1 VRRSEGGRNPF
12 MAKPSTLTQGSEARA
27 PRTVREELR
36 RLAKDTTYA
45 WRLAS
50 GRAELP
56 AATPADGPD
65 PYGNP
70 DPEWLHIDWSEHRRE
85 VDVVGTRV
93 NYVEM
98 GEGTPVLFV
107 HGLSG
112 AWQNWLENIPDFA
125 RTHRAI
131 AMDLPGFGASPM
143 PPWEISIPAYGR
155 FLRDFCERIGVDRC
169 SVVGNSMGG
178 FISSE
183 LAITEPERVDDLTLV
198 SAAGIT
204 WARARREPA
213 ELLAR
218 VGRAAAP
225 LALRFQMSGIKRA
238 KFRHRAFRGVFHD
251 PNALRR
257 EMLWENVVPALQSP
271 GYFDAM
277 TNLVGYDIR
286 HRLEEIEV
294 PTLIVWGRNDRV
306 VPVPAALAY
315 RKRIGDN
322 AELVIF
328 DRCGHVPQIERPVRF
343 NRVLREFLER
353 AGSLS

>member
-1 VRRSEGGRNPF
+1 MERVASAERT
-12 MAKPSTLTQGSEARA
+12 ASTDDASAR
-27 PRTVREELR
+27 PVREELR
-36 RLAKDTTYA
+36 RIARDASYA
-45 WRLAS
+45 WRLAA
-50 GRAELP
+50 GRVALP
-56 AATPADGPD
+56 RATPADGPD

-70 DPEWLHIDWSEHRRE
+70 DPEWLRIDWREHRRE
-85 VDVVGTRV
+85 IEVVGAKV

-98 GEGTPVLFV
+98 GQGAPIIFV

-112 AWQNWLENIPDFA
+112 AWQNWLENLPHFA

-131 AMDLPGFGASPM
+131 ALDLPGFGASPL
-143 PPWEISIPAYGR
+143 PPWEITIPNYGR
-155 FLRDFCERIGVDRC
+155 FLRDFCERLGIDRA
-169 SVVGNSMGG
+169 SVIGNSMGG
-178 FISSE
+178 FISTE
-183 LAITEPERVDDLTLV
+183 LAITEPERVDDLVLV

-213 ELLAR
+213 TMLAH

-225 LALRFQMSGIKRA
+225 FALRFQMSGLRRA
-238 KFRHRAFRGVFHD
+238 KFRQRAFGGVFYD

-257 EMLWENVVPALQSP
+257 EMLWENVIPALQSP

-286 HRLEEIEV
+286 HRLEEIGV

-315 RKRIGDN
+315 EKRIGDN

-328 DRCGHVPQIERPVRF
+328 DKTGHVPQIERPVRF
-343 NRVLREFLER
+343 NRVVEEFLAR
-353 AGSLS
+353 KGSLD

>member
-1 VRRSEGGRNPF
+1 MMERVASPERT
-12 MAKPSTLTQGSEARA
+12 PSTEETA
-27 PRTVREELR
+27 PRPVREELR
-36 RLAKDTTYA
+36 RIARDAAYA
-45 WRLAS
+45 WRLAA
-50 GRAELP
+50 GRADLP
-56 AATPADGPD
+56 SPTPSDGPD

-70 DPEWLHIDWSEHRRE
+70 DPEWLGVDWRRHLRE
-85 VDVVGTRV
+85 IEVVGAKV
-93 NYVEM
+93 NYVEL
-98 GEGTPVLFV
+98 GEGSPILFV

-112 AWQNWLENIPDFA
+112 AWQNWLENLPHFA

-131 AMDLPGFGASPM
+131 AVDLPGFGASAM
-143 PPWEISIPAYGR
+143 PPWEITIPNYGR
-155 FLRDFCERIGVDRC
+155 FLRDFCERLGIERT
-169 SVVGNSMGG
+169 SLVGNSMGG
-178 FISSE
+178 FVATE
-183 LAITEPERVDDLTLV
+183 LAITEPERVDELVLV

-213 ELLAR
+213 TMLAH

-225 LALRFQMSGIKRA
+225 LALRYQLSGIRRPKVRQ
-238 KFRHRAFRGVFHD
+238 RAFGGVFYD

-286 HRLEEIEV
+286 HRLEEIGV

-315 RKRIGDN
+315 KQRIGDN

-328 DRCGHVPQIERPVRF
+328 DKTGHVPQIERPVRF
-343 NRVLREFLER
+343 NRVVDDFLAR
-353 AGSLS
+353 HGSLD